1 MPSEELKPTETI
13 TWIGKHEP
21 ISVSISSNLL
31 DEPIFLCDKDPQSL
45 IIDFVANLELLAEK
59 NKTEMRSKFLEI
71 ENNIK
76 RRLHTIFS
84 ILNERVSFN
93 KIEARE
99 YDDECI
105 ENEEETDASTHF
117 LRIQKNQL
125 IDLMQHLER
134 YTNTLPVFGFNSG
147 RYDINVIKSYLI
159 PYLIKEKEIEPSVIK
174 KANDFVS
181 FKFGDVQLLDIMKF
195 LGGATTIDSFLKAY
209 KASELKGYFPYE
221 WFDTPN
227 KLDEQQLPSYDDF
240 YSKLKNSNPL
250 DKEFDDY
257 QKLLNTGIT
266 EEQALKNSVSKPNQL
281 RDWKNTTT
289 SNLSGNRKR

>member
-1 MPSEELKPTETI
+1 MYNTHRIKYST
-13 TWIGKHEP
+13 
-21 ISVSISSNLL
+21 VSISSNLL

-76 RRLHTIFS
+76 KRLHTIFS

-99 YDDECI
+99 YEDECI

-147 RYDINVIKSYLI
+147 RYHIDLIKLYLI

-181 FKFGDVQLLDIMKF
+181 FNFGDVQLLDFMKF
-195 LGGATTIDSFLKAY
+195 LGGATTSDSFLKAY

-240 YSKLKNSNPL
+240 YSKLK
-250 DKEFDDY
+250 
-257 QKLLNTGIT
+257 
-266 EEQALKNSVSKPNQL
+266 EE
-281 RDWKNTTT
+281 
-289 SNLSGNRKR
+289 